1 MRIKAYV
8 GEKSPYYEMAN
19 GASEPIGY
27 IKANSFVTLSDIKKD
42 GINTYYMMDG
52 YGYIKRSNIKILRDE
67 EFFSSS
73 ALIKTKGNRSKA
85 NRYSMMR
92 KNIAAVSFSTGID
105 MTVGGGFG
113 GAYGQGVGNSSP
125 SINGSMQTTWNQQ
138 TSIVPKYQGSDRPI
152 VTGTVSGP
160 KPPTPMQAIVG
171 IGAGFIGSRGGVLGN
186 LGSQMLGSF
195 AATGSWD
202 AANNMNLGSLFGNG
216 TLGQLFNGATISN
229 ISDGSFFN
237 SIFSQNAINIIGN
250 LLSTLMQ
257 KLDYVVGF
265 NLSGS
270 LLQLFNGFAR
280 YGLSGSNGLQ
290 FTTDT
295 SFLPNSRMYVNGDA
309 DARIRK
315 YFKYKGDS
323 NIQMISRGPE
333 ALLGGAI
340 YGPTNYRTPTLGNPQ
355 PNQKEVEFHRSI
367 YENMYTEYAE
377 QLNKIRASVNLDI
390 TRSDWFYNFNRFRLI
405 HPDSVLG
412 NTKGYIFFTRPDL
425 NLASPSGITSDIGLL
440 INAMVTQHPGIVAGL
455 QKSPSLNGV
464 SFDNGHKFIPL
475 LCNRCTGIDINDET
489 LETKEIGDTYTGW
502 KLNYGTTTIKSKAAN
517 SVTTSFIDDEQLS
530 IYLTFKLWEE
540 YISNVSR
547 GVIAPKNEYVKTTQL
562 DYANSIYYFL
572 TAQDGQSIL
581 FWTKFTGCIPTNI
594 PSSNF
599 TDSIDT
605 PVRMPKYSIT
615 WQYAFKKD
623 YDPYTLAEFNKLAEG
638 GGNFEAMPMY
648 DAETIRSAR
657 TIVGSPY
664 VDTKTGG
671 QLYRLLFR
679 KAANNFGSD
688 LTSRRGVN

>member
-1 MRIKAYV
+1 
-8 GEKSPYYEMAN
+8 
-19 GASEPIGY
+19 
-27 IKANSFVTLSDIKKD
+27 
-42 GINTYYMMDG
+42 
-52 YGYIKRSNIKILRDE
+52 
-67 EFFSSS
+67 
-73 ALIKTKGNRSKA
+73 
-85 NRYSMMR
+85 
-92 KNIAAVSFSTGID
+92 
-105 MTVGGGFG
+105 
-113 GAYGQGVGNSSP
+113 
-125 SINGSMQTTWNQQ
+125 
-138 TSIVPKYQGSDRPI
+138 
-152 VTGTVSGP
+152 
-160 KPPTPMQAIVG
+160 
-171 IGAGFIGSRGGVLGN
+171 
-186 LGSQMLGSF
+186 
-195 AATGSWD
+195 
-202 AANNMNLGSLFGNG
+202 
-216 TLGQLFNGATISN
+216 
-229 ISDGSFFN
+229 
-237 SIFSQNAINIIGN
+237 
-250 LLSTLMQ
+250 
-257 KLDYVVGF
+257 
-265 NLSGS
+265 
-270 LLQLFNGFAR
+270 
-280 YGLSGSNGLQ
+280 
-290 FTTDT
+290 
-295 SFLPNSRMYVNGDA
+295 
-309 DARIRK
+309 
-315 YFKYKGDS
+315 
-323 NIQMISRGPE
+323 
-333 ALLGGAI
+333 
-340 YGPTNYRTPTLGNPQ
+340 
-355 PNQKEVEFHRSI
+355 
-367 YENMYTEYAE
+367 MYTEYAE

-440 INAMVTQHPGIVAGL
+440 INAMVTQHPGIIAGL

-599 TDSIDT
+599 TDSIDS

-679 KAANNFGSD
+679 KAVNNFGSD